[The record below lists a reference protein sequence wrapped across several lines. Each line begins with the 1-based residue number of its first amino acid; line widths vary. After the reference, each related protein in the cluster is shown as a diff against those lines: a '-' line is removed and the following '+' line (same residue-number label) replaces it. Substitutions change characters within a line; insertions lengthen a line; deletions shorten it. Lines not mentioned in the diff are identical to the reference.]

1 MKQKIIHRDDVVKL
15 LERLCQKL
23 GSQKAL
29 AEKLGVSPSYI
40 SDVLSG
46 RRDISESLA
55 RKLGLKVVI
64 GYTPIK
70 QEDER

>member
-64 GYTPIK
+64 GCTPIK